1 MTHTGL
7 LVKSNKYLQPCVL
20 YTLTPYAQ
28 TACTLPQADHVRDV
42 QETKF
47 ADTFAAAGWADSY
60 YRLKKKKATGEQLW
74 ALAKEFGVVIIQV
87 MLTLH
92 LPGIPQPSTGMGVGD
107 ETKEK
112 SIQVR
117 CYSH

>member
-20 YTLTPYAQ
+20 YTPTPYAQ

-60 YRLKKKKATGEQLW
+60 YRLKKKSHIAEEGPLLSTRRAIVG
-74 ALAKEFGVVIIQV
+74 
-87 MLTLH
+87 
-92 LPGIPQPSTGMGVGD
+92 PG
-107 ETKEK
+107 
-112 SIQVR
+112 
-117 CYSH
+117 